1 MDVLTYF
8 PDYLTGLWITTTA
21 SLLSFAGA
29 LVLGVVTAV
38 FRRSGIWPLRTIGAV
53 YVEVIRNTPSLVQI
67 FLIFFGLP
75 SLGVHLPAFESG
87 VIALA
92 INGGAYLA
100 EIIRAGLNKVPSG
113 QTEAARTLGLG
124 HADIFFHVVF
134 PQAARYVYPPVINE
148 FIQIILATSL
158 LSTVALNELT
168 GTALVV
174 NSLTFQTL
182 VAFGVALVLYLIL
195 TNIVSIAAAWAGR
208 RMFHPPLQ
216 LSRERPTG
224 KAITKRLTIVAGGR

>member
-1 MDVLTYF
+1 MEVLAYF
-8 PDYLTGLWITTTA
+8 PDYLSGLWITTAA
-21 SLLSFAGA
+21 SLLSFAAA
-29 LVLGVVTAV
+29 LVLGVITAV
-38 FRRSGIWPLRTIGAV
+38 MRRSGIWPLKVIGAV

-75 SLGVHLPAFESG
+75 SLGIHLPAFQAG

-100 EIIRAGLNKVPSG
+100 EIIRAGLTKVPSG
-113 QTEAARTLGLG
+113 QFEAARTLGLG
-124 HADIFFHVVF
+124 RTDIFFQVVF

-182 VAFGVALVLYLIL
+182 AAFGVALVLYLIL
-195 TNIVSIAAAWAGR
+195 TNVVSFAAAWLGR

-216 LSRERPTG
+216 LRQERQAG
-224 KAITKRLTIVAGGR
+224 KTLLKRLSIMVGGR

>member
-1 MDVLTYF
+1 MGVLNYF
-8 PDYLTGLWITTTA
+8 PDYLSGLGITTAA
-21 SLLSFAGA
+21 SLLSFAAA
-29 LVLGVVTAV
+29 LVLGVITAV
-38 FRRSGIWPLRTIGAV
+38 FRRSGIWPLTLIGAV

-75 SLGVHLPAFESG
+75 SLGIHLPAFQAG

-100 EIIRAGLNKVPSG
+100 EIFRAGLGKVPSG
-113 QTEAARTLGLG
+113 QFEAGRTLGLG
-124 HADIFFHVVF
+124 NGDIFFHVVF

-182 VAFGVALVLYLIL
+182 TAFGVALVLYLIL
-195 TNIVSIAAAWAGR
+195 TNAVSFAAAWLGR

-216 LSRERPTG
+216 IRQERATGRTLLQRLS
-224 KAITKRLTIVAGGR
+224 ITAGSH

>member
-1 MDVLTYF
+1 MEVLAYF
-8 PDYLTGLWITTTA
+8 PDYLSGLWITTAA
-21 SLLSFAGA
+21 SFLSFAGA
-29 LVLGVVTAV
+29 LVLGIVTAL
-38 FRRSGIWPLRTIGAV
+38 FRRSKFWPLKTIGAI

-75 SLGVHLPAFESG
+75 SMGIHLPAFESG

-100 EIIRAGLNKVPSG
+100 EIFRAGLTKVPSG
-113 QTEAARTLGLG
+113 QFEAARTLGLSRTNVF
-124 HADIFFHVVF
+124 AHVVF
-134 PQAARYVYPPVINE
+134 PQAARFVYPPVINE

-182 VAFGVALVLYLIL
+182 AAFGVALVLYLIL
-195 TNIVSIAAAWAGR
+195 TNLVTLGAGWLGR

-216 LSRERPTG
+216 ISPTRAAG
-224 KAITKRLTIVAGGR
+224 KTLVQRLTLMTGGR